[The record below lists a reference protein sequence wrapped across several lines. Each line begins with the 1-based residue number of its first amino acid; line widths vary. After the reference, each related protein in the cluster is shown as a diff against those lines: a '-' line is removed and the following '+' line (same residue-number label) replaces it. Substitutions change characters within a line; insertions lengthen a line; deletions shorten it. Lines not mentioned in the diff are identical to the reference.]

1 MTTYARGKKWADAGV
16 EVNER
21 RRAQPE
27 DRQFQLEAE
36 FGMTGDQPAAV
47 SRLTDGVEKGI
58 PRQSLMGV
66 TGSGKTFTMANV
78 VQQVQKPTLVMAH
91 NKTLAA
97 QLASEF
103 KEFFPHNAV
112 EYFVSYYD
120 YYQPE
125 AYVPQSDTYIEK
137 DSSVNEELD
146 KLRLSATTSLLT
158 RRDVLIVASVSC
170 IYGLGDPQD
179 YFNLVAQ
186 VKVGE
191 IRNRSQLVRQL
202 VDMQYDRNDLDLS
215 RAKFRVR
222 GDVLELVPAYEEAAV
237 RIQFFGDE
245 VERIVQLDPLT
256 GEMLAE
262 LPQVAIYPANHF
274 VTTKD
279 KLDLAVEG
287 IREELEWRLRELR
300 DTGKI
305 LEAARLESRT
315 NYDLEMLQETGFC
328 SGVENYA
335 RHLSQRPAGSAPW
348 TLLDYFPEDYLLFV
362 DESHMTL
369 PQVRGMYHG
378 DISRKKTLVEFG
390 FRLPSAL
397 DNRPLNFEEYE
408 SRINQV
414 VYVSAT
420 PGPFELQHSRQVVE
434 QVIRP
439 TGLLDPTIE
448 VLPTTGQIDDLL
460 WRIKDR
466 VQRAERVL
474 VTTLTKRMA
483 EELADYLSEMGIR
496 NTYLHSDIETL
507 DRIEILRDLRLGVYD
522 VIVGINL
529 LREGLDL
536 PEVSMVAILDAD
548 KEGYLRSETSMIQ
561 TIGRAARHANG
572 HVVMYADR
580 MTDSMQKAIDET
592 SRRRQLQTE
601 HNQRHGIEPQ
611 SIQKE
616 VHDIT
621 EGIKAIAE
629 NRARYNTV
637 RKEMSRADMFKGG
650 QGPGSADE
658 GRRQIAPV
666 REGGPVPRRDFRV
679 APSAGRG
686 GKDTGSGWRLELA
699 SLLLQR
705 PNVVDH
711 VPDLLFRKLTAQGS
725 HPRTGN
731 AVSNETEQVG
741 FRVQRYVNHQ
751 VCGWRVQRR
760 PRRPVPPAPLAVA
773 GLADLHVSCRP
784 RLQRCRRR
792 REGVQQYFV
801 PSDTELGVEQQH
813 QTGGGASHTGGHH
826 PCAGA
831 GEPSRPAATRSLRTE
846 SPRPVARLPAAD
858 YAVSGEGEIAALPAA
873 PVASASNRKAVR
885 ASKASGRRTTSSAC
899 HTPAMLS

>member
-1 MTTYARGKKWADAGV
+1 MTVYARGKKWAEAGK
-16 EVNER
+16 EVNDR
-21 RRAQPE
+21 RNAKPENRA
-27 DRQFQLEAE
+27 FQLTAD

-47 SRLTDGVEKGI
+47 ARLAEAVESGM

-66 TGSGKTFTMANV
+66 TGSGKTFTMANI
-78 VQQVQKPTLVMAH
+78 VQQVQRPTLVMAH

-170 IYGLGDPQD
+170 IYGLGDPND

-191 IRNRSQLVRQL
+191 VRNRNQLVRQL
-202 VDMQYDRNDLDLS
+202 VDMQYERNDLELS

-256 GEMLAE
+256 GEMLAD
-262 LPQVAIYPANHF
+262 LPQTAIYPANHF

-279 KLDLAVEG
+279 KLELAVAG
-287 IREELEWRLRELR
+287 IREELEWRLRDLR
-300 DTGKI
+300 DSGKI

-378 DISRKKTLVEFG
+378 DVSRKKTLVEFG

-397 DNRPLNFEEYE
+397 DNRPLNFDEYE
-408 SRINQV
+408 DRINQV

-420 PGPFELQHSRQVVE
+420 PGPFELQNSRQVVE

-439 TGLLDPTIE
+439 TGLLDPTVE
-448 VLPTTGQIDDLL
+448 VLPTRGQIDDLL
-460 WRIKDR
+460 WRIKER
-466 VQRAERVL
+466 VQRSERVL

-507 DRIEILRDLRLGVYD
+507 DRIEILRDLRLGVFD

-536 PEVSMVAILDAD
+536 PEVSLVAILDAD
-548 KEGYLRSETSMIQ
+548 KEGYLRSDTSMIQ
-561 TIGRAARHANG
+561 TIGRAARHSNG

-580 MTDSMQKAIDET
+580 ITDSMKRAIDET
-592 SRRRQLQTE
+592 SRRRQLQTD

-621 EGIKAIAE
+621 EGIKNIAE

-637 RKEMSRADMFKGG
+637 RKEMNRADMFKVVKDLEV
-650 QGPGSADE
+650 QMKDAAKSLQFEKAAQFRDE
-658 GRRQIAPV
+658 IYELRRLLALEEKTLAPV
-666 REGGPVPRRDFRV
+666 GD
-679 APSAGRG
+679 
-686 GKDTGSGWRLELA
+686 
-699 SLLLQR
+699 
-705 PNVVDH
+705 
-711 VPDLLFRKLTAQGS
+711 
-725 HPRTGN
+725 
-731 AVSNETEQVG
+731 
-741 FRVQRYVNHQ
+741 
-751 VCGWRVQRR
+751 
-760 PRRPVPPAPLAVA
+760 
-773 GLADLHVSCRP
+773 
-784 RLQRCRRR
+784 
-792 REGVQQYFV
+792 
-801 PSDTELGVEQQH
+801 
-813 QTGGGASHTGGHH
+813 
-826 PCAGA
+826 
-831 GEPSRPAATRSLRTE
+831 
-846 SPRPVARLPAAD
+846 
-858 YAVSGEGEIAALPAA
+858 
-873 PVASASNRKAVR
+873 
-885 ASKASGRRTTSSAC
+885 
-899 HTPAMLS
+899 